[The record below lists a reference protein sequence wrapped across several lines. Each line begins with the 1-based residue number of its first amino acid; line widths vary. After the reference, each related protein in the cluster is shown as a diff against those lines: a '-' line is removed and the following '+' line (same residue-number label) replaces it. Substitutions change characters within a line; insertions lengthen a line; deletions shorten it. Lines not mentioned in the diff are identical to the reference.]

1 MADLRG
7 SERAVDSKDGTP
19 ASQSGGVAKASTESS
34 IISRILG
41 MAPAWISDNLRSARS
56 WKLLARCWVATW
68 ATLIVML
75 PNKSLTTLGNTAFF
89 GILVSLIIPPSMPVQ
104 MFFFAVTLL
113 LIGQLLGWGL
123 GSAAMK
129 AATSARDQVVLR
141 STYEAAEQTAAT
153 AANPD
158 VAFRL
163 EIFEGIFLDA
173 RSTVV
178 YGVML
183 GVFSFMFGLGRAYRP
198 RLALLVI
205 FGQIVLNIFCTFGPL
220 FPNTQ
225 FMIVTSFLV
234 STSVYFAIGIVCCVL
249 IFPETMNH
257 SYLVAV
263 EALLG
268 QLKGYGQ
275 LYEAVLEMSPEDIIV
290 DPNGVVDRC
299 AKQRISLVLAVQNLE
314 QKSGLINAEFSY
326 GRWNG
331 SDART
336 LEEPL
341 RVLVARMTSFYSYP
355 KLLHKTSPRS
365 LSRST
370 TNSEDTARP
379 SSTVNSME
387 EIAGDTELLRQLHSR
402 RFALEAEKNVRMAD
416 ISPILFSSTAE
427 LRTACLEGLDAA
439 QDMIKQVNRRRWERG
454 SQTVEEKEAALTK
467 ALDRLRASVDAF
479 KSQGRL
485 AIVEPFVPIL
495 READADH
502 ESRKRLPIRSLIVAS
517 SFSAQLVVTAN
528 GIIDLLDLILKTT
541 NRRRHA
547 RLWASSGL
555 RALGNIILRREK
567 NPSLEMALGEN
578 VVVELEKEEEEEEV
592 AYRRDPDSKPPTN
605 IIQKI
610 MNGIHNVYE
619 WSKTPEAMFGF
630 KYAIL
635 TVLLWLPAVLR
646 SSANLYYVEKG
657 VWALIMAQT
666 ALNVYVSDTIYS
678 IVTRTLGTF
687 LGLVMGLLIWYIGN
701 GSGNGNPYGTAAAY
715 GVFII
720 PVLFARINAPPTLLQ
735 PLIMF
740 SATLSLI
747 VGYSWIDA
755 KLNLVGNPGVGWPIA
770 WKRFV
775 LVMIGIGAIAIL
787 SILPPVSGRKA
798 VRLQNAVMVDEL
810 SSLYSYLMSIWITED
825 NEESRVDSEERELE
839 RPVADEETG
848 TEKKGPGA
856 VKPGWAAS
864 VKKRMLRLMEQLQTM
879 QMQTAMARFEG
890 NIRGAWPS
898 EEYEKLL
905 EKESDI
911 LAALG
916 QLASALYHLDPDWRA
931 SLNRRTLIL
940 NPNFITDVMSIFA
953 LVSQSLR
960 TGVPMHQILP
970 TTLMERLLYHS
981 THDILSRRDQERL
994 EDTTYLERVSS
1005 YEFVFFSTGVTA
1017 VSQVIES
1024 LDEIHRITRGLCGEI
1039 PFRGF
1044 NEWKN
1049 DYDRVFRLA

>member
-7 SERAVDSKDGTP
+7 SEQAADSKNGAP
-19 ASQSGGVAKASTESS
+19 ASQSGGVAKESS
-34 IISRILG
+34 IISRVLG
-41 MAPAWISDNLRSARS
+41 MTPTWVSDNLHSARS

-104 MFFFAVTLL
+104 MFFFAVALL

-158 VAFRL
+158 AAFRL

-205 FGQIVLNIFCTFGPL
+205 FGQIVLDIFCTFGPL

-234 STSVYFAIGIVCCVL
+234 SSSVYFAIGIVCCVL
-249 IFPETMNH
+249 VFPETMNH

-275 LYEAVLEMSPEDIIV
+275 LWEAVLEMSPEDISV
-290 DPNGVVDRC
+290 DPNGVIDRC
-299 AKQRISLVLAVQNLE
+299 AKQRIGLVLAVQNLE
-314 QKSGLINAEFSY
+314 QKTGLINAEFSY

-331 SDART
+331 SDARA

-379 SSTVNSME
+379 SSAVDSVE

-402 RFALEAEKNVRMAD
+402 QFALEAERNVRMAD

-439 QDMIKQVNRRRWERG
+439 QDMTKQVNRRRWERG
-454 SQTVEEKEAALTK
+454 SQTVEEKEVALTK
-467 ALDRLRASVDAF
+467 ALDRLRASVDTF

-485 AIVEPFVPIL
+485 AIVEPFVPML
-495 READADH
+495 RAADADH
-502 ESRKRLPIRSLIVAS
+502 ESRKRMPIRSLIVAS

-528 GIIDLLDLILKTT
+528 GIIELLDLIRKTT
-541 NRRRHA
+541 NKRRHA
-547 RLWASSGL
+547 RLWAPSGL
-555 RALGNIILRREK
+555 RMLGNIILKREK

-578 VVVELEKEEEEEEV
+578 IVVELEKEEEEEEE

-619 WSKTPEAMFGF
+619 WTKTPEAMFGF

-666 ALNVYVSDTIYS
+666 TLNVYVSDTIYS

-701 GSGNGNPYGTAAAY
+701 GTGNGNPYGTAAAY

-720 PVLFARINAPPTLLQ
+720 PILFARINAPPTLLQ

-740 SATLSLI
+740 CATLSLI

-755 KLNLVGNPGVGWPIA
+755 KLNVVGNPGVGWPIA

-810 SSLYSYLMSIWITED
+810 SSLYSCLMSIWITED
-825 NEESRVDSEERELE
+825 KEESRVDSEGELE
-839 RPVADEETG
+839 KPVAGEKTG
-848 TEKKGPGA
+848 TEKKDLPSPAA
-856 VKPGWAAS
+856 VKPEWAAP

-905 EKESDI
+905 EKESDM

-916 QLASALYHLDPDWRA
+916 QLANALYHLDPDWKA

-960 TGVPMHQILP
+960 TGAPMHQILP

-981 THDILSRRDQERL
+981 THDSLSRRDQERL

-1005 YEFVFFSTGVTA
+1005 FEFVFFSTGVTA

-1039 PFRGF
+1039 PFRRF
-1044 NEWKN
+1044 SEWKN
-1049 DYDRVFRLA
+1049 DYDRAFKLA